1 MSMIEVGKGNENQ
14 AVQLYF
20 EDIGNGQ
27 PVVLIHG
34 WPLDHAMW
42 EYQMLALPAHGLRVI
57 AYDRRGFGASS
68 RPWEGY
74 DYDTLADDLKALL
87 EGLDLKDVVLVG
99 FSMGG
104 GEVARYMARHGG
116 ARVKKVAL
124 ISAVTPFLQKT
135 SDNPDGVDESVFAGM
150 IDGLKKDRP
159 DFLTTFGTQFFNV
172 GLLRHPVSDAM
183 LEWTRSLAL
192 PASPKATVD
201 CVRAFAGTD
210 FREDLKSITV
220 PVLIVHG
227 DADNTVP
234 IKVSGVRTAQMLPG
248 AQYKVYEGAPH
259 GLHATHHEE
268 LNRDLVAFIKGG

>member
-1 MSMIEVGKGNENQ
+1 MSTIDVGKGNGNQ
-14 AVQLYF
+14 PVQLF
-20 EDIGNGQ
+20 FQDIGAGQ

-34 WPLDHAMW
+34 WPVSHAMW
-42 EYQMLALPAHGLRVI
+42 EHQMLALPAHGLRVI

-68 RPWEGY
+68 KPWEGY

-87 EGLDLKDVVLVG
+87 DGMDLKDVVLVG

-135 SDNPDGVDESVFAGM
+135 AGNPDGVDESVFAGI

-159 DFLTTFGTQFFNV
+159 DFLTSFGKQFFNV
-172 GLLRHPVSDAM
+172 GLLRHPVSDAT
-183 LEWTRSLAL
+183 LDWTRSLAL

-220 PVLIVHG
+220 PVLVVHG

-234 IKVSGVRTAQMLPG
+234 IKASGARTAQMMPG
-248 AQYKVYEGAPH
+248 AQYKVYEDAPH
-259 GLHATHHEE
+259 GLYITHSEE
-268 LNRDLVAFIKGG
+268 LNRDLVAFIKGA